1 MGIENPDIIKS
12 EKNKFTKDFKKIAT
26 MAGVGVVLMSGA
38 AGAEELVPN
47 KSVIGQEKRTISGAI
62 NPGVVDGSIRAG
74 VIDGALQVDG
84 GITIEKINKPSPD
97 ELLRGELAKL
107 ARGERNKIGEK
118 TYILPGR
125 NR

>member
-12 EKNKFTKDFKKIAT
+12 EKNKLTKDFKKMVT
-26 MAGVGVVLMSGA
+26 MAGVGVVLMGGA
-38 AGAEELVPN
+38 AGAEELVPD
-47 KSVIGQEKRTISGAI
+47 KSVIGQERRTISGAI

-74 VIDGALQVDG
+74 IVDGALQVDG
-84 GITIEKINKPSPD
+84 GITTEKANKPSSD
-97 ELLRGELAKL
+97 ELLQRELAKL
-107 ARGERNKIGEK
+107 ARGEKSKIGEK